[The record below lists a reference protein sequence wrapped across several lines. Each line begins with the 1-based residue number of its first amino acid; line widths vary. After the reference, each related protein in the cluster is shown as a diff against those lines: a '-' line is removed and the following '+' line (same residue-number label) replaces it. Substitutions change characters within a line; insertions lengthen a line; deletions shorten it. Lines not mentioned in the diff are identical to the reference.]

1 MADAGLVLRVP
12 PHSIEAEQSVIG
24 ALLSDNSAMDA
35 AEAVL
40 RREDFY
46 AQDHACI
53 YGAVLDL
60 VRTGKPADVVTV
72 FERLQGSKGGVGA
85 AVELAYLNDCAQS
98 VPSAANITRYAEI
111 VRERALRRR
120 VIALGDRLAGAA
132 FAPSSGG
139 VGDAELPGVIDSAI
153 QELADI
159 EQGRQ
164 EAVPRRLAEL
174 MPGWLDE
181 LSARAEG
188 KTDAISLGLR
198 GVNRVLA
205 GGLRRGDLMVLG
217 ARPSMGKSA
226 FTLGIT
232 RAVST
237 VDAVLMCSL
246 EDSASMLISRHVAST
261 GRTPLEHVRVPQ
273 HAPDSM
279 WQAVADA
286 AEELATLPIYVD
298 DRAGLSLQQVVQKAK
313 YVQRKAGGL
322 GLVVVDYL
330 QLMEDEGETRSNEL
344 ARIVRGL
351 KNMAK
356 RLNCAVMLLS
366 QLSREADKT
375 NAPPRLDHLA
385 ESGAIEQAADV
396 IGLLWRESRR
406 NPKPDNQ
413 NKAQIEFAKNKNGAT
428 DTVQLWFDG
437 RTQRFGD
444 LSDEGAD

>member
-159 EQGRQ
+159 AQGRQ

-232 RAVST
+232 RAVSA

-298 DRAGLSLQQVVQKAK
+298 DRAGLSLQPHQPPPATCCQAHAAVRAH
-313 YVQRKAGGL
+313 APAAF
-322 GLVVVDYL
+322 
-330 QLMEDEGETRSNEL
+330 
-344 ARIVRGL
+344 AR
-351 KNMAK
+351 
-356 RLNCAVMLLS
+356 CW
-366 QLSREADKT
+366 
-375 NAPPRLDHLA
+375 PRA
-385 ESGAIEQAADV
+385 C
-396 IGLLWRESRR
+396 
-406 NPKPDNQ
+406 
-413 NKAQIEFAKNKNGAT
+413 
-428 DTVQLWFDG
+428 
-437 RTQRFGD
+437 
-444 LSDEGAD
+444 